1 MKSLKLGLA
10 VGLLGLGS
18 LAQAGLIPYT
28 ANGVDL
34 VFDDDYTPV
43 GASSAGLTWTADA
56 NLAASNTFGLP
67 TGTDLGFYPGDTSG
81 AQGRINADGR
91 MNWPGALFWIDAMN
105 AAGYGGA
112 SDWRLGSALNSDGS
126 DPCFGFGPGTGC
138 TDSELGH
145 LFYTEGGLSPSDAIT
160 DSALLDAN
168 QGGAFTN
175 LQDSLY
181 WSGTEYAPDPSGA
194 WRFGT
199 DVGFQDVVSKDR
211 EQYGWAVRPGQVPL
225 PGTAVLMALGLFGL
239 GARRRVRRST
249 LALR

>member
-1 MKSLKLGLA
+1 MNSLKLALA

-18 LAQAGLIPYT
+18 FAQAGLMSYT

-56 NLAASNTFGLP
+56 NLAASNTFGLA
-67 TGTDLGFYPGDTSG
+67 TGTDLGLYPGDTSG
-81 AQGRINADGR
+81 VQGRINADGR

-126 DPCFGFGPGTGC
+126 DPCLDYGPGGTGC
-138 TDSELGH
+138 ADSELGH
-145 LFYTEGGLSPSDAIT
+145 LFYTEGGLNPGDAIS
-160 DSALLDAN
+160 DSALLDAF

-181 WSGTEYAPDPSGA
+181 WSGTEYAPNPNNA
-194 WRFGT
+194 WNFNT
-199 DVGFQDVVSKDR
+199 DNGNQNNDNKDN
-211 EQYGWAVRPGQVPL
+211 QNYGWAVRPGE
-225 PGTAVLMALGLFGL
+225 
-239 GARRRVRRST
+239 
-249 LALR
+249 